1 MLHGCTLMADVE
13 IRKPV
18 PLRNVPAV
26 ELAAV
31 GTWAASTGV
40 TTFTPED
47 LAGAVAALECPGVR
61 NPVLKLGHDEPDSTS
76 GVRWDGEPAVGWI
89 GNMRMDGAKLLGD
102 YMGMPEWL
110 AGTDDSGNA
119 ILATAYPDRSI
130 EIRRPFVCQIG
141 HTHPSVITAVALLG
155 VYAPGVGVLKSM
167 QDVYAAFTTTAGDEI
182 DSSSVNLASPIIRT
196 TVRLAADDA
205 PREMTEV
212 ERRSGVDFAGEQERW
227 QTALDDLLGQW
238 DAIGEAQRDEL
249 SAQIAAAVDN
259 EPDRLGELAVDAAA
273 AALLLRSSVR
283 SVAAEAAEQQV
294 AAAARQGVIIT
305 DPGLDDDEVDGIAD
319 AVAAAMAASTASTA
333 GRTAAQSLGTGDG
346 ATIAA
351 ATVATLADFTDRFLR
366 DQLGGA
372 LSAAQAAGRFRVLE
386 IAPIGEWYGSEI
398 NDQRTCSPCKSID
411 GQRFDTLD
419 EARAAYGSGK
429 YVGCQGGA
437 RCRGQVVATWGT
449 ALSAPISTTV
459 RMSLGGPMPT
469 PPDGAVKASVSVEE
483 ISRKYYEAAGYSMWI
498 TAMHV
503 DPLELIASDDTD
515 GKFYRIP
522 VELSGGEFTFGD
534 PAEVAINY
542 VDVPTAAKALPY
554 RWGTRAAALAAAGVT
569 EPKTEPAK
577 PEVVV
582 PVADD
587 VSPAGAAI
595 RKMAATA
602 VKDGTE
608 DDTQT
613 PDVEPAADSTDNPKE
628 ASVDAAKIRE
638 ALGLSAS
645 ASDDEVRDAT
655 LAALGTTTP
664 PAGPSTDDLGAME
677 ALTGSGQA
685 ILVDK
690 AQLSSLIETAR
701 KGEIAYN
708 QNRRNERDAFLST
721 AVREGRIPPASLSA
735 YERLWD
741 NDPEGTRKTVSL
753 LARNIIPVASLGV
766 NGQELDLNEADAS
779 YVAMYGK
786 VGA

>member
-1 MLHGCTLMADVE
+1 MTDVE

-18 PLRNVPAV
+18 PIRSVPGV

-31 GTWAASTGV
+31 GTWAASTGI

-89 GNMRMDGAKLLGD
+89 GNMRMDGAKLIGD
-102 YMGMPEWL
+102 YMGMPAWL
-110 AGTDDSGNA
+110 TQTDDDGNA
-119 ILATAYPDRSI
+119 VLATAYPDRSI
-130 EIRRPFVCQIG
+130 EIRRPFVCQVG

-167 QDVYAAFTTTAGDEI
+167 QDVYAAFTQTETEPVQAAAGHH
-182 DSSSVNLASPIIRT
+182 VHT
-196 TVRLAADDA
+196 TVRLAAGDS
-205 PREMTEV
+205 PREPTEI
-212 ERRSGVDFAGEQERW
+212 EKRSGVDFAGEQERW
-227 QTALDDLLGQW
+227 QSALDDLLGEW
-238 DAIGEAQRDEL
+238 ETVSEAQRDEL
-249 SAQIAAAVDN
+249 SAQIAQAVDN

-273 AALLLRSSVR
+273 AVALLSSSVR
-283 SVAAEAAEQQV
+283 VVAEQAAAQQIAAAE
-294 AAAARQGVIIT
+294 RQGVIIA
-305 DPGLDDDEVDGIAD
+305 DPGLDDDELDAIAE
-319 AVAAAMAASTASTA
+319 AVAAAMASSTASTA

-346 ATIAA
+346 QAIAT
-351 ATVATLADFTDRFLR
+351 ATVAHLAGLTDRFLR

-386 IAPIGEWYGSEI
+386 VAPEGEWYGSEI
-398 NDQRTCSPCKSID
+398 NDRATCSPCKSID
-411 GQRFDTLD
+411 GKKFDTLD
-419 EARAAYGSGK
+419 QARAAYGSGK

-449 ALSAPISTTV
+449 ALRAPISTTV
-459 RMSLGGPMPT
+459 RMSIGGPMPT
-469 PPDGAVKASVSVEE
+469 RIGGAVQASVSVED

-522 VELSGGEFTFGD
+522 VELSGSEFTFGE
-534 PAEVAINY
+534 PTEVAINY

-554 RWGTRAAALAAAGVT
+554 RWGNRQAALAAAGVT
-569 EPKTEPAK
+569 ELEPGEYIVKAETAKTVT
-577 PEVVV
+577 PELA
-582 PVADD
+582 PD

-602 VKDGTE
+602 VKEPDTE
-608 DDTQT
+608 ETEET
-613 PDVEPAADSTDNPKE
+613 PDADQAADSTDNPKE

-638 ALGLSAS
+638 ALGLSAT
-645 ASDDEVRDAT
+645 ASDAEVRAAT
-655 LAALGTTTP
+655 LAALPTPEP
-664 PAGPSTDDLGAME
+664 PAPPADDNVLAE
-677 ALTGSGQA
+677 LAKSGQVVY
-685 ILVDK
+685 IDK
-690 AQLSSLIETAR
+690 AQLSQLVETAR
-701 KGEIAYN
+701 KGEIAFN
-708 QNRRNERDAFLST
+708 QNRRNERDAFLGA

-753 LARNIIPVASLGV
+753 LSKNIIPVQASGFL
-766 NGQELDLNEADAS
+766 GQEVDMNETDA
-779 YVAMYGK
+779 VLEAMYGK
-786 VGA
+786 AV